1 MEIAGATPPL
11 APELAE
17 GSRWWLKLR
26 DIGQIASGLCAF
38 NRAAGDHGPTIDAL
52 LRILSSGR
60 SQVGFDDIVESLRN
74 NERWA
79 DLVKLL
85 SEQAAMGSTARERI
99 KAQLSLAEIYGGPLQ
114 NEERAFETLSD
125 AFSEDP
131 SHPVVLA
138 RLVELGRDGS
148 RIAELVSILSAPL
161 QDDSAGTATRRV
173 AVALAETFEGL
184 GKPLDALMVC
194 KRYQVPAS
202 NGTMLRLLRSLSR
215 HEELARALEKALQE
229 PRNSHFKAHR
239 LELAS
244 LYADHLQM
252 GESAVALY
260 RQILERDPHVA
271 RRRTGCSI
279 RRR

>member
-1 MEIAGATPPL
+1 
-11 APELAE
+11 
-17 GSRWWLKLR
+17 
-26 DIGQIASGLCAF
+26 
-38 NRAAGDHGPTIDAL
+38 
-52 LRILSSGR
+52 
-60 SQVGFDDIVESLRN
+60 
-74 NERWA
+74 
-79 DLVKLL
+79 
-85 SEQAAMGSTARERI
+85 MGSTARERS

-148 RIAELVSILSAPL
+148 RIAELVSILSH
-161 QDDSAGTATRRV
+161 AGRFRGHRYRRV
-173 AVALAETFEGL
+173 AVALTETFEGL
-184 GKPLDALMVC
+184 GKALDTLMVC

-202 NGTMLRLLRSLSR
+202 NGTMLRLLSLSR
-215 HEELARALEKALQE
+215 HEELAGAEKALQE
-229 PRNSHFKAHR
+229 PRNSHFERR

-260 RQILERDPHVA
+260 RQILERDPA
-271 RRRTGCSI
+271 CSRRRTGCSNSSTVAI
-279 RRR
+279 SRRVGGLSCSSI